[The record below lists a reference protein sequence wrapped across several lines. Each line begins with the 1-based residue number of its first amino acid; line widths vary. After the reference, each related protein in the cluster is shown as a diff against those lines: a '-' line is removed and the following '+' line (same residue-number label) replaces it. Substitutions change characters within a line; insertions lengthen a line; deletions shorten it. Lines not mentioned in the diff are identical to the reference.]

1 MKIDKIKKVL
11 LFAILFSV
19 YSSFVDMA
27 FGQNFWEEYFVAST
41 KIRKVKE
48 NSIGDLFCATLN
60 GVFKSIDS
68 GKSWECIG
76 LEDFSLYSIEINPDN
91 DHIYVGLS
99 NAIYRST
106 DNGAT
111 WQKLE
116 YSFND
121 NVSCLYFS
129 QNKDLFAGSWGSI
142 FKSSDGGES
151 WKSVHTCDNT
161 LETTSIIDAGNDIL
175 FAGITGWMG
184 GGGVYRSDDNGDN
197 WEHIG
202 LDNDYVRTLAFNSE
216 GALFAGSIG
225 NFHTYKGGVYK
236 SSDLGQTWDA
246 CNTEIEAM
254 SLVIDAEDVLYTTI
268 NYDNSPP
275 ENPGGMFRSTDNGIT
290 WERIVSGMSDP
301 RVFYLTM
308 SHNGYLLAFGNDT
321 GKIYRSVKPVATGI
335 FDTAIDISLKPYPN
349 PFTDKLQID
358 GITSSSAT
366 ISISDIQGREVYRGT
381 YTGDAI
387 NMSNLLP
394 GVYIL
399 NVKADGKSGAYKIV
413 KK

>member
-11 LFAILFSV
+11 LFTILFSV

-48 NSIGDLFCATLN
+48 NSAGDLFCSTSD
-60 GVFKSIDS
+60 GVFKSVDM
-68 GKSWECIG
+68 GKTWGCVG
-76 LEDFSLYSIEINPDN
+76 LEELSLYSMEINPDN
-91 DHIYVGLS
+91 DHIFVGLS
-99 NAIYRST
+99 RAIYRST
-106 DNGAT
+106 DNGET
-111 WQKLE
+111 WQKLD

-129 QNKDLFAGSWGSI
+129 KNKDLFAGTWGGI

-151 WKSVHTCDNT
+151 WTRIHICDNSMQ
-161 LETTSIIDAGNDIL
+161 TTSIIESECGTL
-175 FAGITGWMG
+175 FAGITGWLG
-184 GGGVYRSDDNGDN
+184 GGGVYRSDDNGDI
-197 WEHIG
+197 WEHVG
-202 LDNDYVRTLAFNSE
+202 LDSDYIYTLAFNSE
-216 GALFAGSIG
+216 GTLFAGSIG
-225 NFHTYKGGVYK
+225 NYHTYNGGVYK
-236 SSDLGQTWDA
+236 SFDLGQTWEL
-246 CNTEIEAM
+246 CYGYKEPTSII
-254 SLVIDAEDVLYTTI
+254 IDAENTLYVTN
-268 NYDNSPP
+268 NYDEAVP
-275 ENPGGMFRSTDNGIT
+275 GMFRSYDEGAT

-301 RVFYLTM
+301 RVYYLTM
-308 SHNGYLLAFGNDT
+308 SHNGYLLAYGNDT
-321 GKIYRSVKPVATGI
+321 GKIYRSVEPVPTGI

-358 GITSSSAT
+358 GLTSDRAT
-366 ISISDIQGREVYRGT
+366 ISISDIQGREVYRGI

-387 NMSNLLP
+387 NLSNLLP

-399 NVKADGKSGAYKIV
+399 NVKADGKSGVYKIV